1 MERVEKVAKFLLNF
15 SQLNKANYFFL
26 ARREPEAREATEEK
40 KRRSE
45 VSTAGQAELI
55 S

>member
-15 SQLNKANYFFL
+15 SQLNKAIFFL